1 MNELNLGECKKQLKR
16 IESYRFQPLL
26 LDKEGYNYIN
36 ETSQKRVEKV
46 RNLLENYSDT
56 IQRFKDEASET
67 ARELE
72 AQYVKTVKKNR
83 DWFFTS
89 GKGKQRHAEALRIA
103 SKEYQS
109 QVDANNKQL
118 ESKIS
123 SLNQKII
130 DTISQCDS
138 KELSDQKT
146 VQAASLRRIA
156 DRQQRIE
163 SLSKH
168 SVLYLVSHDSISHS
182 ELSCGDILL
191 HPIYRGDGQ
200 LELFLRDNLYFLLT
214 HDEKDWDILDEDER
228 IEFLL
233 SCTQETIEN
242 TRTEAYEQ
250 GYDDGYSEG
259 YEKGHDEGHEE
270 GYKKGYDEGYDDGYN
285 SGYSSGHHDGVN
297 ESQ

>member
-72 AQYVKTVKKNR
+72 AQYVKTGKKNR

-130 DTISQCDS
+130 DTIS
-138 KELSDQKT
+138 
-146 VQAASLRRIA
+146 
-156 DRQQRIE
+156 
-163 SLSKH
+163 
-168 SVLYLVSHDSISHS
+168 
-182 ELSCGDILL
+182 
-191 HPIYRGDGQ
+191 
-200 LELFLRDNLYFLLT
+200 
-214 HDEKDWDILDEDER
+214 
-228 IEFLL
+228 
-233 SCTQETIEN
+233 
-242 TRTEAYEQ
+242 
-250 GYDDGYSEG
+250 
-259 YEKGHDEGHEE
+259 
-270 GYKKGYDEGYDDGYN
+270 
-285 SGYSSGHHDGVN
+285 
-297 ESQ
+297 